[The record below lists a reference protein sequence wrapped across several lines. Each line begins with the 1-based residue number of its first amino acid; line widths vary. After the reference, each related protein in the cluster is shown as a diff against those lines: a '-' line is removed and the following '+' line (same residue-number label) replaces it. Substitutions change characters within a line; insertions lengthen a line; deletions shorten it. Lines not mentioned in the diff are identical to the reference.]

1 MKNSREK
8 MKNSKGNYNISDE
21 KKFCENEI
29 LEKLLAKMKKL
40 REDFEEMKNEIN
52 ELKSNNNN
60 TNNTLIN
67 NIDKFLNELKSKKKV
82 DDQHN
87 DELLFGSRNECYN
100 RKYLVELLKS
110 GNLDAI
116 KQYICCYYAR
126 VVNLNNEL
134 IFLDK
139 KIIHIYIKH
148 LMILI

>member
-67 NIDKFLNELKSKKKV
+67 NIDKPLNELKSEEKV
-82 DDQHN
+82 DDHAIVFECLARC
-87 DELLFGSRNECYN
+87 ELFFIQFHVCHDSTTC
-100 RKYLVELLKS
+100 
-110 GNLDAI
+110 
-116 KQYICCYYAR
+116 
-126 VVNLNNEL
+126 
-134 IFLDK
+134 
-139 KIIHIYIKH
+139 
-148 LMILI
+148 